1 MTTLEMLKAKVNE
14 YKILKKR
21 ALEVED
27 YFLAE
32 YYNTLIS
39 EITSEMINILSEE
52 GFVFL
57 FFHSLIVLG
66 IMPVASENSF

>member
-1 MTTLEMLKAKVNE
+1 MTIMEMLQTKMTE
-14 YKILKKR
+14 YKLLKKR

-39 EITSEMINILSEE
+39 DIISEMMYNI
-52 GFVFL
+52 
-57 FFHSLIVLG
+57 IWD
-66 IMPVASENSF
+66 I

>member
-1 MTTLEMLKAKVNE
+1 MTIMEMLQTKITE
-14 YKILKKR
+14 YKLLKKR

-39 EITSEMINILSEE
+39 DITSEMMYNI
-52 GFVFL
+52 
-57 FFHSLIVLG
+57 IWD
-66 IMPVASENSF
+66 I